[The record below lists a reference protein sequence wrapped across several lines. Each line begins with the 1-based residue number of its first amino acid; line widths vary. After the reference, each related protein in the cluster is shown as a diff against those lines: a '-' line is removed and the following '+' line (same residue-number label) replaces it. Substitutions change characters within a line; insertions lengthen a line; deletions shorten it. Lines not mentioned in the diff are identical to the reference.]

1 MHEEIIKYRDN
12 QVIPERE
19 VAGMSLKGLEM
30 GNRLFCIQ
38 TVVHSLLTP
47 IKEHLGKSLQGPFSD
62 HEQTM
67 TVSSSRITSSI
78 HGASFQKD
86 SSERWMAKVKNN
98 KDWQSWNQL
107 QRNETSARIHRFG
120 DEQFGLRKF

>member
-38 TVVHSLLTP
+38 TVSRSTWANHSRGHSPTTNRL
-47 IKEHLGKSLQGPFSD
+47 
-62 HEQTM
+62 
-67 TVSSSRITSSI
+67 
-78 HGASFQKD
+78 
-86 SSERWMAKVKNN
+86 
-98 KDWQSWNQL
+98 
-107 QRNETSARIHRFG
+107 
-120 DEQFGLRKF
+120 